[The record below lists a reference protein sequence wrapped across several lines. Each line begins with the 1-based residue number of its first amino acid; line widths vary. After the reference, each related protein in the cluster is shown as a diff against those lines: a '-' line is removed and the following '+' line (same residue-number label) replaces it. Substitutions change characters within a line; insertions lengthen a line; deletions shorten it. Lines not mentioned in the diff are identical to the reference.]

1 MLTLSSESPDSSEAM
16 LIRFFQIRLTSRTLA
31 NMTFLP
37 MYYLVTLTPFA
48 CGIRRALCSWYI
60 SCFMLLSTKYHML
73 ESVSSLSGAAFIG
86 WALLVFLKYGKSEA
100 KKATT

>member
-1 MLTLSSESPDSSEAM
+1 MHYAVG
-16 LIRFFQIRLTSRTLA
+16 ILA
-31 NMTFLP
+31 
-37 MYYLVTLTPFA
+37 VV
-48 CGIRRALCSWYI
+48 I
-60 SCFMLLSTKYHML
+60 LLSKKFHML